1 VWLSLVLPPIPVKHQ
16 KDHRC
21 YKTARNPLMN
31 SMEHEFKLVQEEYGR
46 NMLNL
51 VVVVG
56 YLRRLLSTAAAVR
69 FLSQAE
75 PTMLAEF
82 QKIMDQAD
90 LRAAG

>member
-1 VWLSLVLPPIPVKHQ
+1 
-16 KDHRC
+16 
-21 YKTARNPLMN
+21 
-31 SMEHEFKLVQEEYGR
+31 MEHKFKLVQEEYGR

-56 YLRRLLSTAAAVR
+56 YLRRLLNTAAVVR

-75 PTMLAEF
+75 PTMLAEL

-90 LRAAG
+90 LKAAG

>member
-1 VWLSLVLPPIPVKHQ
+1 
-16 KDHRC
+16 
-21 YKTARNPLMN
+21 MN
-31 SMEHEFKLVQEEYGR
+31 SMEHKFKLVQEEYGR

-56 YLRRLLSTAAAVR
+56 YLRRLLNTAAVVR

-75 PTMLAEF
+75 PTMLAEL

-90 LRAAG
+90 LKAAG